1 MTELMTELT
10 VESWLKQS
18 LMRLAES
25 GSESPRADAELLAQ
39 HVLQCTRTWLR
50 TWGDQVLS
58 QPQQSQLQALLE
70 RRLNGEPIAYL
81 IGEQG
86 FWSLNLKVSPATL
99 IPRPDTET
107 LVEWALALPL
117 PEHARALDLGT
128 GTGAIALALAVERE
142 QWQVSGLDLMP
153 EAVALARENAE
164 LNQLRRVRFDCSNWF
179 EAVEASAG
187 FDLIVSNPPYIDPD
201 DEHLEQGDVRFEPRS
216 ALVAD
221 HQGMADLEQ
230 IIDQSRAFLKA
241 EGWLLLEHGYQQA
254 EAVCR
259 CLERAGF
266 TLVDTH
272 NDLGGNPRIS
282 GGCWPGHTQVLS

>member
-1 MTELMTELT
+1 MAELT
-10 VESWLKQS
+10 VEQWLKQS
-18 LMRLAES
+18 LMRLSES
-25 GSESPRADAELLAQ
+25 GSDSPRADAELLAQ
-39 HVLQCTRTWLR
+39 HVLQCSRTWLR
-50 TWGDQVLS
+50 TWGDRALS

-70 RRLNGEPIAYL
+70 RRLNGEPVAYL

-117 PEHARALDLGT
+117 SEQARVLDLGT
-128 GTGAIALALAVERE
+128 GTGAIALALAAERE
-142 QWQVSGLDLMP
+142 QWQVSGVDLMP
-153 EAVALARENAE
+153 EAVTLARENAT
-164 LNQLRRVRFDCSNWF
+164 LNQLERVHFGRSNWF
-179 EAVEASAG
+179 EAVEMSSG

-201 DEHLEQGDVRFEPRS
+201 DVHLEQGDVRFEPRS

-230 IIDQSRAFLKA
+230 IVDHSRAFLRP

-254 EAVCR
+254 DAVR
-259 CLERAGF
+259 HCLEHAGF
-266 TLVDTH
+266 THVDTH

>member
-18 LMRLAES
+18 RIGLIES

-164 LNQLRRVRFDCSNWF
+164 LNQLERVRFDCSNWF

-201 DEHLEQGDVRFEPRS
+201 DAHLEQGDVRFEPRS
-216 ALVAD
+216 ALVAE
-221 HQGMADLEQ
+221 HQGMADLER
-230 IIDQSRAFLKA
+230 IIDQSRAFLKP

-254 EAVCR
+254 EAVR
-259 CLERAGF
+259 TCLEQAGF
-266 TLVDTH
+266 QQVTTRQDF
-272 NDLGGNPRIS
+272 GGNPRIS
-282 GGCWPGHTQVLS
+282 GGCWLGHTQVLL